1 MSTTPVNFHTD
12 ITTLSANEIAK
23 NNWNPNYVSED
34 MMNAIKD
41 DIRKHGFISAIV
53 IQKHNTDMKADNVII
68 NGEHRYDALVQLG
81 VDKIPCHILD
91 IDDRTAR
98 LLTLRLNREHGDLM
112 PDKVLS
118 LLESLQNDLDLD
130 VLQELTAMPI
140 QELELLT
147 ALDISEVADKKAGD
161 IPDAKMDEGKEKEV
175 EELFDEERTSEGSLT
190 LTWSNIE
197 ALVEQL
203 AVRIKAIGIEF
214 DAILAVGNGGLIP
227 ARLMQ
232 RELGIQDVRMLM
244 IDRKRKKIDPLP
256 ELGALKRVL
265 VVDDIYDTGRTMDNV
280 LDNLNK
286 NFDAFGAVLV
296 AKDPITDN
304 ICRGFTL
311 LETSPNYKK
320 WIIFPWE
327 KGIEK

>member
-1 MSTTPVNFHTD
+1 MTIMPINFHTD
-12 ITTLSANEIAK
+12 YQYLQANQIAK

-41 DIRKHGFISAIV
+41 DIRKHGFIGAII

-147 ALDISEVADKKAGD
+147 ALDISEVTDKKAGD
-161 IPDAKMDEGKEKEV
+161 IPDAKMDEGQEKEI
-175 EELFDEERTSEGSLT
+175 EELFDEEKASQGALT

-203 AVRIKAIGIEF
+203 AVRIKAAQIEF
-214 DAILAVGNGGLIP
+214 DMIAAVGNGGLIP

-232 RELGIQDVRMLM
+232 RELGIDNVRMIL
-244 IDRKRKKIDPLP
+244 IDRKKKDFLELP
-256 ELGALKRVL
+256 EWPLSQRVL
-265 VVDDIYDTGRTMDNV
+265 VVDDIFDTGKTMMNI
-280 LDNLNK
+280 LDNLKRNY
-286 NFDAFGAVLV
+286 DPVGAVLV
-296 AKDPITDN
+296 AKVPVADEIF
-304 ICRGFTL
+304 RGFTL
-311 LETSPNYKK
+311 LDTSPNYKK